1 MSLLN
6 GVALEGSEGRR
17 GIVSVSADVFV
28 DGEMADVAC
37 NTRGFGRASPPPTQ
51 HKGRETEDHRSSEQ
65 WEALATPR
73 NERLVFLR
81 RSHAFTIKS
90 ANANWSFAIPR
101 ESKGQEVGIPQGTS
115 SGRFRVLTNYD

>member
-1 MSLLN
+1 MSLLI

-37 NTRGFGRASPPPTQ
+37 NTRGLGKGLPPPTQ

-81 RSHAFTIKS
+81 RSHALTIKS
-90 ANANWSFAIPR
+90 ANAKWSFAIPR
-101 ESKGQEVGIPQGTS
+101 ESKGQEVGIPQGAS
-115 SGRFRVLTNYD
+115 SG